1 MIQLKSVLLLYIRK
15 YKLCLF
21 ELSFYRMVM
30 QNEELL
36 GLGNIMFDFQPV
48 KKMKYVFEF
57 CETFMK
63 QSSNMGQVTATGL
76 FILRYK

>member
-1 MIQLKSVLLLYIRK
+1 
-15 YKLCLF
+15 
-21 ELSFYRMVM
+21 M

-36 GLGNIMFDFQPV
+36 GLGNIMFDFKPV

-63 QSSNMGQVTATGL
+63 QNSNMDQVTATGL

>member
-1 MIQLKSVLLLYIRK
+1 
-15 YKLCLF
+15 
-21 ELSFYRMVM
+21 M
-30 QNEELL
+30 QIEELL

-63 QSSNMGQVTATGL
+63 QNSNMGQVTATGL